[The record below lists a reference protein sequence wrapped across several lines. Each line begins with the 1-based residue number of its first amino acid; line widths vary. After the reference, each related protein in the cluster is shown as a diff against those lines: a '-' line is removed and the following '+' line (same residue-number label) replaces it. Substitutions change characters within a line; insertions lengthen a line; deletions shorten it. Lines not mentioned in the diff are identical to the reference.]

1 VFLDGRQVGVT
12 PATIPDVTPGAHVI
26 RIELLDHRVWT
37 ANSQVLPG
45 QQTRVTGSLER
56 TR

>member
-1 VFLDGRQVGVT
+1 
-12 PATIPDVTPGAHVI
+12 VI

-56 TR
+56 IR